1 MIYLT
6 RLFICNESFDRGMII
21 VVRQWVKNFI
31 MLNKELSLNG
41 LPLLEI
47 VRSSGGYESLE
58 EYCDKVVFN
67 LGEDAQGLAINV
79 IPMVFRINIQV
90 VLVDS
95 KNKNMSQLQ
104 MEAQEYRASNQ
115 DYKLLLDDSLQF
127 FDDCIYLFLKT
138 GHYDLI
144 YNYED
149 FFVVDDQILQNLV
162 RGSDGHQRE
171 SLDIGN
177 ETNEDGE
184 NEHLIE
190 EENKERTGE
199 SNSPSQSSFN
209 KEELR
214 GFDEDQQMIKGG
226 RTQSQEPQYKG
237 GSSDFSVRSMKLYSL
252 REAAM
257 RSNKSTEVEMRNV

>member
-104 MEAQEYRASNQ
+104 MEAQEYRASNH

-127 FDDCIYLFLKT
+127 FDDCIYLFL
-138 GHYDLI
+138 
-144 YNYED
+144 
-149 FFVVDDQILQNLV
+149 
-162 RGSDGHQRE
+162 
-171 SLDIGN
+171 
-177 ETNEDGE
+177 
-184 NEHLIE
+184 
-190 EENKERTGE
+190 
-199 SNSPSQSSFN
+199 
-209 KEELR
+209 
-214 GFDEDQQMIKGG
+214 
-226 RTQSQEPQYKG
+226 
-237 GSSDFSVRSMKLYSL
+237 
-252 REAAM
+252 
-257 RSNKSTEVEMRNV
+257 